1 MEEKKINT
9 KGLKQ
14 KAKLI
19 CIGVVIGMVLMGAI
33 ILFVTSRTKEPE
45 KEVLTV
51 TNIDD
56 GKSKEQEVTIE
67 YIDKKL
73 ENIGDL
79 STAELI
85 YTNLYT
91 VTEGKIPFLTQ
102 KGFSMVYTANVRAGI
117 DISAVKTELD
127 EKKVIVTLPPAEIQM
142 LKVDPE
148 SIQFYDEKHAL
159 FNWDKKTDVTTA
171 ITLAEND
178 VKERADT
185 DGLLKQASQRAETI
199 VEGLL
204 EGAVGDRVI
213 VVKHS

>member
-1 MEEKKINT
+1 MMEK
-9 KGLKQ
+9 KGLKLLEA
-14 KAKLI
+14 AKF
-19 CIGVVIGMVLMGAI
+19 IGMGLLVGIVLSAV
-33 ILFVTSRTKEPE
+33 FVLSSGWNKAQEGDVTHITEIDPGEGESRE
-45 KEVLTV
+45 L
-51 TNIDD
+51 
-56 GKSKEQEVTIE
+56 EVTIE

-73 ENIGDL
+73 EHIAEL
-79 STAELI
+79 STAEMI
-85 YTNLYT
+85 YTSLYT

-102 KGFSMVYTANVRAGI
+102 KGFSMVYTAEVRAGI

-127 EKKVIVTLPPAEIQM
+127 EKKVIVTLPPAEIQT

-178 VKERADT
+178 VREKADT
-185 DGLLKQASQRAETI
+185 DGLLKQASQRAELI

-204 EGAVGDRVI
+204 EGAVGDRVV
-213 VVKHS
+213 VVKHG